1 VATQRQIESARING
15 AKSRGPKTLEGTRRS
30 SANTSKQGLTSKTI
44 ADPASLDALNAA
56 VALYAAEFRPASPAE
71 LLLIDQMAAAK
82 IRQHQAWD
90 AETEAWNRALAA
102 HDGCIARAFQ
112 SLADSNELA
121 CILRYQTRFRRQYYR
136 AFLISHV
143 SRLPHEP
150 ELRNTILPNEP
161 DRSTI
166 RNTILPNEPEMP
178 GLRSALPP
186 LLRNEPDPR
195 VSLAAAYSLLCS
207 GQTRPPRPIRKRAR

>member
-1 VATQRQIESARING
+1 VATHRQIESAHING
-15 AKSRGPKTLEGTRRS
+15 ATSRGPKALEGKRCS
-30 SANTSKQGLTSKTI
+30 SANARKHGLTSKSI
-44 ADPASLDALNAA
+44 ADPVSLDALNAA

-82 IRQHQAWD
+82 IRQNQAKA

-102 HDGCIARAFQ
+102 HARVFR
-112 SLADSNELA
+112 SLADSNEFA

-136 AFLISHV
+136 AFPISHV

-161 DRSTI
+161 DRSQSVI
-166 RNTILPNEPEMP
+166 RFCRTNRKCRPPIRPP
-178 GLRSALPP
+178 AP

-195 VSLAAAYSLLCS
+195 ISLADARIVALFRPDS
-207 GQTRPPRPIRKRAR
+207 PPRPIRKRAR